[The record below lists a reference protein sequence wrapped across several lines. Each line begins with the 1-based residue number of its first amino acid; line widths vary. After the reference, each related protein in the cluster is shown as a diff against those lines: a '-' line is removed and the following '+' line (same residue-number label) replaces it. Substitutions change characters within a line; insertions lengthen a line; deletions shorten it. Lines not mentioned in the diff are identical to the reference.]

1 MATRGSPI
9 MHVQIDRAIAQRL
22 RTHVVATGQFVT
34 ALLRVAV
41 EMYVAYEDIPAPA
54 DGQIGIEDMPT
65 E

>member
-1 MATRGSPI
+1 
-9 MHVQIDRAIAQRL
+9 MHVRIDRAIAQRL
-22 RTHVVATGQFVT
+22 RTHAVATGQSVT

-54 DGQIGIEDMPT
+54 DGQIDIDDVT